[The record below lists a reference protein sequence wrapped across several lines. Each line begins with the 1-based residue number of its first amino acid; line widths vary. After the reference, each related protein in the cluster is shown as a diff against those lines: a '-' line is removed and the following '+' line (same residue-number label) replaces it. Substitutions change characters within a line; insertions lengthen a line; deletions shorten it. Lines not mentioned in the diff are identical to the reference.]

1 MFPPW
6 PAVAIPMAA
15 IAMGTTVKPDSSQAL
30 LRLFTEQRT
39 PLNKFFLRR
48 TAHAWD
54 AQDMV
59 QEVYLRLLTA
69 DRQSEEAIRNP
80 EAYLYTIATNL
91 LREHATQRERAPAGH
106 DALEDVLERFTV
118 PCEAEAG
125 VDRAALKRRLAQII
139 ARLSP
144 KCRAAMVLH
153 YRDELGYREIAERL
167 NISANM
173 VKKYIVK
180 GLTACRQEMSHHD

>member
-1 MFPPW
+1 
-6 PAVAIPMAA
+6 MAL

-39 PLNKFFLRR
+39 PLNKFFLRK

-54 AQDMV
+54 AQDLV

-69 DRQSEEAIRNP
+69 DRHNAEAIRNP

-91 LREHATQRERAPAGH
+91 LKERASHRERAPAGH
-106 DALEDVLERFTV
+106 DELEDVLERFAV

-125 VDRAALKRRLAQII
+125 VDRAVLRRRLAQII
-139 ARLSP
+139 GRLSP
-144 KCRAAMVLH
+144 KCRAAMLLH

-180 GLTACRQEMSHHD
+180 GLTACREGMSRHD